1 MKKICFLAILLG
13 LTGCNLAEKLATVG
27 ETPELSQI
35 QDPTRV
41 KGYQPISMP
50 MPTASTQAIECSPS
64 LWQAGSRA
72 FFKDQR
78 AGKIGD
84 VITVN
89 IEIDQ
94 EEKITMT
101 PSIERKSS
109 GLSVV
114 TNALG
119 LESKAQKFFPKKQ
132 PGSTG
137 SGIVDGQPVDKN
149 WLNVSSDPKL
159 SGSASYDVSDKI
171 KFKIA
176 ATVLQI
182 LPNGNMVISGRQEIR
197 LVNEIREIQVKG
209 IIRREDISSSNMIS
223 GDKISELRI
232 SYGGRGE
239 LSDMQ
244 AFPWGQQVM
253 NKILPF

>member
-1 MKKICFLAILLG
+1 MKKIYTFMMLLS
-13 LTGCNLAEKLATVG
+13 LTGCNLAEKLSTVG

-50 MPTASTQAIECSPS
+50 MPTASTQQIEHSPS
-64 LWQAGSRA
+64 LWQTGSRA

-84 VITVN
+84 VITV
-89 IEIDQ
+89 IIAIDQ
-94 EEKITMT
+94 SESIEMT
-101 PSIERKSS
+101 PSIERKNS
-109 GLSVV
+109 GTSTV

-119 LESKAQKFFPKKQ
+119 LERKAEKFFPAKQ
-132 PGSTG
+132 RPQS
-137 SGIVDGQPVDKN
+137 SILADIANPS
-149 WLNVSSDPKL
+149 WLNVGSDPTL
-159 SGSASYDVSDKI
+159 SGSAKYNVNDKI

-182 LPNGNMVISGRQEIR
+182 LPNGNMVILGRQEIR

-209 IIRREDISSSNMIS
+209 IIRREDISSSNMIH
-223 GDKISELRI
+223 GEKISELRI

>member
-1 MKKICFLAILLG
+1 MKKPYAFMLLLG
-13 LTGCNLAEKLATVG
+13 LTGCNLAEKMSTIG
-27 ETPELSQI
+27 ETPELTQI

-41 KGYQPISMP
+41 AGYQPISMP
-50 MPTASTQAIECSPS
+50 MPAPTACNDEKGPS

-84 VITVN
+84 VITVS
-89 IEIDQ
+89 IAIDQ
-94 EEKITMT
+94 EETISMT
-101 PSIERKSS
+101 PNLERKSQGS
-109 GLSVV
+109 SIV

-119 LESKAQKFFPKKQ
+119 LEDKAQKLFPKKQ
-132 PGSTG
+132 PISPG
-137 SGIVDGQPVDKN
+137 VPNPN

-159 SGSASYDVSDKI
+159 TGTATYDVTDKI

-182 LPNGNMVISGRQEIR
+182 LPNGNMVIAGRQEIR
-197 LVNEIREIQVKG
+197 LVNEVREIQIKG
-209 IIRREDISSSNMIS
+209 IIRREDVSASNMIS
-223 GDKISELRI
+223 GEKISELRI

-239 LSDMQ
+239 LTDMQ
-244 AFPWGQQVM
+244 SFPWGQQVM
-253 NKILPF
+253 NRVLPF